1 MLKYGLFAVGL
12 AFLMPGHYV
21 PWVTFEQQA
30 VAALGALLIG
40 FAAMRQ
46 TSQSAH
52 IPLAP
57 PALFAAALAFVPL
70 TQGALGMIAFKSD
83 AALSAVYLLAFAT
96 SVASGQILASDTAT
110 RSRLLDGLLGAMLVA
125 ALFSSAIALVQWQQ
139 LHWSI
144 FIVDLPPGARP
155 YANLAQPNHL
165 ATLLSVG
172 IVAVYG
178 FYERRR
184 VSAVAATFIAGLLL
198 WGLVMTQSRTGWLF
212 LALFVLW
219 WAWHRRALN
228 LRLSGVAVA
237 IAAVS
242 FALAVSSWAPLN
254 DAMLLSA
261 TADVESRLQAGTRW
275 IHWPTLWDAAWRKPW
290 TGYGWGQ
297 VVLAQQA
304 AILDHPPVGE
314 WLLQSH
320 SLILDLMIYNGALP
334 GLIVTALLVAWFVR
348 HIRACRSIEQWVLVA
363 GVGTVVT
370 HSLLEYPLDYAYFL
384 LPTGLMMGALEAL
397 HPGPT
402 SRVRAPRWVV
412 AVALVSLAGMLVWI
426 SSEYLRVES
435 AVRQLR
441 FVMLGIGVDKQP
453 DAPVPDVWLLDQPRE
468 FHRYWMTPARAGM
481 TVEQLDWMR
490 RVSMREPRPPAQL
503 RYALAAGLNGR
514 TLEAGQTLARLCKL
528 HAGVRCDEGRT
539 SWTAAQQQ
547 YPVLRSIVFPQTPAE
562 LR

>member
-30 VAALGALLIG
+30 VAALGGLLIG
-40 FAAMRQ
+40 FAALRQ
-46 TSQSAH
+46 MSQRARV
-52 IPLAP
+52 PLAP

-70 TQGALGMIAFKSD
+70 IQGALSMVGFKSD

-96 SVASGQILASDTAT
+96 SVASGQVLASDATT

-125 ALFSSAIALVQWQQ
+125 ALLSSAIALVQWQQ
-139 LHWSI
+139 LQWSI
-144 FIVDLPPGARP
+144 FIVDLQPGGRP

-184 VSAVAATFIAGLLL
+184 VSAFAAGLIAALLL

-212 LALFVLW
+212 LALFVVW
-219 WAWHRRALN
+219 WAWRRRALG
-228 LRLSGVAVA
+228 LRLSGAAVAVA
-237 IAAVS
+237 AIS
-242 FALAVSSWAPLN
+242 FAVAVWCWAPLN
-254 DAMLLSA
+254 DALLLSA
-261 TADVESRLQAGTRW
+261 TADVESRLHAGTRW

-320 SLILDLMIYNGALP
+320 SLVLDLMIYNGALP

-363 GVGTVVT
+363 GVGTVIT

-397 HPGPT
+397 HPEPP
-402 SRVRAPRWVV
+402 SRLRAPRWVV
-412 AVALVSLAGMLVWI
+412 AMTLAGLAGMLVWI
-426 SSEYLRVES
+426 SFEYLRVEA

-441 FVMLGIGVDKQP
+441 FVMLGIGVDTVP

-481 TVEQLDWMR
+481 SAKDLDWMR
-490 RVSMREPRPPAQL
+490 LVSMREPRPPAQL

-514 TLEAGQTLARLCKL
+514 TQEAEQTLARLCKL
-528 HAGVRCDEGRT
+528 HAGIRCDEGRT
-539 SWTAAQQQ
+539 SWSAAQQQ
-547 YPVLRSIVFPQTPAE
+547 HPVLRSIPFPETPAE

>member
-30 VAALGALLIG
+30 VSALGALLIG
-40 FAAMRQ
+40 FAALRQ
-46 TSQSAH
+46 TSEGAH
-52 IPLAP
+52 VPLAP
-57 PALFAAALAFVPL
+57 PALVAAAFALVPL
-70 TQGALGMIAFKSD
+70 IQGAVGMVWFKSD
-83 AALSAVYLLAFAT
+83 AALSALYLFAFAT
-96 SVASGQILASDTAT
+96 TVAIGQALASDATT
-110 RSRLLDGLLGAMLVA
+110 RSRLVDGLLGAMLVA
-125 ALFSSAIALVQWQQ
+125 ALLSSVIALVQWQQ
-139 LHWSI
+139 LQWSI
-144 FIVDLPPGARP
+144 FIVDLQPGGRP

-172 IVAVYG
+172 TVAVYG

-184 VSAVAATFIAGLLL
+184 VSAVGASFIAALLL

-212 LALFVLW
+212 LVLFVVW
-219 WAWHRRALN
+219 WAWQRRALG

-237 IAAVS
+237 VAAVS
-242 FALAVSSWAPLN
+242 FGLAVWSWAPLN

-320 SLILDLMIYNGALP
+320 NLVLDLMIYNGALP
-334 GLIVTALLVAWFVR
+334 GLIVTVFLVAWFVR
-348 HIRACRSIEQWVLVA
+348 HIRACCSIEQWVLVA
-363 GVGTVVT
+363 GVGTVIT
-370 HSLLEYPLDYAYFL
+370 HSLFEYPLDYAYFL

-397 HPGPT
+397 HPGPPA
-402 SRVRAPRWVV
+402 RLRAPRWVV
-412 AVALVSLAGMLVWI
+412 AVALAGLAGMLVWI
-426 SSEYLRVES
+426 SSEYVRVES

-453 DAPVPDVWLLDQPRE
+453 DAPVPNVWLLDQPRE
-468 FHRYWMTPARAGM
+468 FHRYWMTPAREGM
-481 TVEQLDWMR
+481 NAKDLDWMR
-490 RVSMREPRPPAQL
+490 LVSMREPRPPAQL

-514 TLEAGQTLARLCKL
+514 TLEAEQTLARLCKL
-528 HAGVRCDEGRT
+528 HAGIRCDEGRT
-539 SWTAAQQQ
+539 SWIAAQQQ
-547 YPVLRSIVFPQTPAE
+547 HPVLRSIPFPETPPE